1 MMRWIH
7 LEAGLLESVAE
18 FSGVAG
24 PPLFLVVGGGREAC
38 SAHPSTFVY
47 LSLSVSTREKRQLV
61 LLGAP

>member
-24 PPLFLVVGGGREAC
+24 PPLFLVVGGGGKPA
-38 SAHPSTFVY
+38 V
-47 LSLSVSTREKRQLV
+47 LTRARLCIF
-61 LLGAP
+61 LFL